1 MRGGVIRSER
11 ARSLSRGLASAAL
24 AVLIALWTGESR
36 AGAALSADIKP
47 QPLASAL
54 AEFAR
59 QSGLQLVYVSQLAKS
74 RASKGAHAGLAPA
87 EALPA
92 LLEGTG
98 LGFEF
103 LNERTVRIF
112 ESTTAA
118 PAPPKGAA
126 TPKHAQ
132 RSRVQRGSARRKT
145 RSS

>member
-1 MRGGVIRSER
+1 M
-11 ARSLSRGLASAAL
+11 
-24 AVLIALWTGESR
+24 
-36 AGAALSADIKP
+36 SADIPP
-47 QPLASAL
+47 QPLAGAL

-59 QSGLQLVYVSQLAKS
+59 QTGLQLVYVSQLAKA
-74 RASKGAHAGLAPA
+74 RASKGARAGLAPA

-118 PAPPKGAA
+118 AAPPKGAA
-126 TPKHAQ
+126 TPK
-132 RSRVQRGSARRKT
+132 
-145 RSS
+145 